1 MRIIICTSPSGGTA
15 YASRM
20 FGQKLTERWGHSDVL
35 DNRPG
40 ATGMIG
46 MDAVAH
52 ANPDGY
58 TLLVM
63 NVGHQITALLS
74 PKLGFDDVKDFAP
87 ISVIAT
93 TPVILVV
100 NPAVN
105 ARTIQEFI
113 ALAKVQPGKLLYA
126 SGGTGGVQ
134 HFSTELPLH
143 AY

>member
-1 MRIIICTSPSGGTA
+1 
-15 YASRM
+15 M
-20 FGQKLTERWGHSDVL
+20 FGQKLTERWGHSVVL

-63 NVGHQITALLS
+63 NVGHQITALLF

-93 TPVILVV
+93 TPVIVVV
-100 NPAVN
+100 NPGVN
-105 ARTIQEFI
+105 AHDDDPLDVPDRSAEFFEHGPDTARTLQ
-113 ALAKVQPGKLLYA
+113 VM
-126 SGGTGGVQ
+126 
-134 HFSTELPLH
+134 H
-143 AY
+143 